1 MAMRFRKASDT
12 FWANGVHVDT
22 NRTAILEDK
31 FSEILQNLSM
41 YLHMAHTHEYLTH
54 EYFTPHKKINQ

>member
-1 MAMRFRKASDT
+1 M
-12 FWANGVHVDT
+12 
-22 NRTAILEDK
+22 EDK

-54 EYFTPHKKINQ
+54 EYFTPLKIKTEAPTKAHS